1 MMSVPLAELLTG
13 AGALTQQ
20 QLQDALSYQR
30 AKGGG
35 LGSAVVALGFATDD
49 AIVAILSRQFRVPAV
64 DLTRIEFDADVVG
77 LIPAVT
83 ARKYQVVPLSRS
95 GATLAVA
102 VADPGN
108 VVALDDIKF
117 LTGCNVEPQV
127 ATEAAVDAAV
137 RKLYGAAAP
146 AAAHASEH
154 RSAAADGPGG
164 ALQFAEGDVE
174 ILDATNAD
182 TDGVTP
188 GRQGG
193 AAPVV
198 RLVNA
203 MLAAAIQ
210 RGASDVHI
218 EPYDEEFRIRFRIDG
233 MLYPV
238 AAPSVTLRDAV
249 ISRLKI
255 MADLDIAEKRLPQ
268 DGRLKVRFRDRDV
281 RREIDLRV
289 SSLPT
294 LFGEK
299 IVLRL
304 LDRQRLT
311 LDMTRLG
318 FDEQSL
324 DRFEAAIR
332 SPRGMVLVT
341 GPTGSGKTNTLYSS
355 ISRINAPHT
364 NILTA
369 EDPVE
374 FNMRGV
380 NQVQIREGIGLT
392 FAAALRSFLRQDP
405 NVILVGE
412 IRDGETAEVAV
423 KAALTGHLVLS
434 TLHTNDAPSSVARL
448 LNMGVEPFLVTSSLN
463 VVCAQRLVRC
473 ICRHCVAPA
482 PLSPAALLDIG
493 FTEREAGAVVP
504 KAGRGCGRCNGTG
517 YKGRVGLFEVMVI
530 TPRLQQMILAGA
542 STYDLSRQALE
553 EGMVTL
559 RRSGLRKIADG
570 VTSVEEIVRETI
582 R

>member
-1 MMSVPLAELLTG
+1 MSVPLADLLTG
-13 AGALTQQ
+13 TGTLTQQ
-20 QLQDALSYQR
+20 QLQEVLGYQR
-30 AKGGG
+30 VNGGG
-35 LGSAVVALGFATDD
+35 LGSAAVALGFVTDD
-49 AIVAILSRQFRVPAV
+49 EITAILSRQFRVPAV
-64 DLTRIEFDADVVG
+64 DLTRIEFDAEVVA
-77 LIPAVT
+77 LIPAAT
-83 ARKYQVVPLSRS
+83 ARKHQVVPLSRS

-102 VADPGN
+102 VSDPGN

-117 LTGCNVEPQV
+117 LTGCNVKPQV
-127 ATEAAVDAAV
+127 AAESAVAAAVG
-137 RKLYGAAAP
+137 KLYGAAPGDQAD
-146 AAAHASEH
+146 
-154 RSAAADGPGG
+154 RSAAADPGG
-164 ALQFAEGDVE
+164 MLQPAAADVE
-174 ILDATNAD
+174 ILDAAD
-182 TDGVTP
+182 AGAE
-188 GRQGG
+188 GGAGERQGG
-193 AAPVV
+193 GAPVV

-203 MLAAAIQ
+203 LLAAAIQ
-210 RGASDVHI
+210 RGASDVHV
-218 EPYDEEFRIRFRIDG
+218 EPYDQEFRIRFRIDG
-233 MLYPV
+233 MLHPV
-238 AAPSVTLRDAV
+238 AAPPVSLRDAV

-268 DGRLKVRFRDRDV
+268 DGRLKARFREREV

-299 IVLRL
+299 VVLRL
-304 LDRQRLT
+304 LDRERLT
-311 LDMTRLG
+311 LDMTKLG
-318 FDEQSL
+318 FDERSL
-324 DRFEAAIR
+324 GRFEAAIR

-355 ISRINAPHT
+355 IARINAPHT

-392 FAAALRSFLRQDP
+392 FAAALRAFLRQDP

-473 ICRHCVAPA
+473 ICRHCAAPA
-482 PLSPAALLDIG
+482 PLPPAALRDIG
-493 FTEREAGAVVP
+493 FTEREAGDVAP
-504 KAGRGCGRCNGTG
+504 RAGRGCARCNGTG

-530 TPRLQQMILAGA
+530 SPALQQMILAGA
-542 STYDLSRQALE
+542 STYDLSRRALE

-570 VTSVEEIVRETI
+570 VTTVAEIVRETTG
-582 R
+582 

>member
-1 MMSVPLAELLTG
+1 MPVPLAELLTG

-20 QLQDALSYQR
+20 QLQDAVSYQR
-30 AKGGG
+30 TNGGG
-35 LGSAVVALGFATDD
+35 LGGAVTALGFVTEDE
-49 AIVAILSRQFRVPAV
+49 IVAIVSRRFRVPAV
-64 DLTRIEFDADVVG
+64 DLTRIEFDADVAA
-77 LIPAVT
+77 LIPAAT
-83 ARKYQVVPLSRS
+83 ARKHQVVPLSRS
-95 GATLAVA
+95 GATLTVA
-102 VADPGN
+102 VTDPGN

-117 LTGCNVEPQV
+117 LTGCNVEPRV
-127 ATEAAVDAAV
+127 AAETAVAAAV

-146 AAAHASEH
+146 RAQADPTD
-154 RSAAADGPGG
+154 AAADLGG
-164 ALQFAEGDVE
+164 MLQPAAGDVE
-174 ILDATNAD
+174 ILDAPNAD
-182 TDGVTP
+182 VEGVTT

-193 AAPVV
+193 EAPVV

-203 MLAAAIQ
+203 LLAAAIQ
-210 RGASDVHI
+210 RGASDVHL
-218 EPYDEEFRIRFRIDG
+218 EPYDQEFRIRFRIDG

-238 AAPSVTLRDAV
+238 AAPAVTLRDAV
-249 ISRLKI
+249 ISRIKI
-255 MADLDIAEKRLPQ
+255 MANLDIAEKRLPQ
-268 DGRLKVRFRDRDV
+268 DGRLKARFRDRDL

-304 LDRQRLT
+304 LDRERLT
-311 LDMTRLG
+311 LDMTKLG
-318 FDEQSL
+318 FDERSL
-324 DRFEAAIR
+324 DRFESAIR

-355 ISRINAPHT
+355 IARINVPHT

-412 IRDGETAEVAV
+412 IRDGDTAEVAV

-473 ICRHCVAPA
+473 ICRQCAAPA
-482 PLSPAALLDIG
+482 PLTPAALRDIG
-493 FTEREAGAVVP
+493 FSDREAGAVAP
-504 KAGRGCGRCNGTG
+504 RAGQGCAACNGTG
-517 YKGRVGLFEVMVI
+517 YKGRVGLFEVMVVS
-530 TPRLQQMILAGA
+530 PALQQMILAGA
-542 STYDLSRQALE
+542 STYDLSRQALA

-570 VTSVEEIVRETI
+570 VTTVDEIVRETTG
-582 R
+582 

>member
-1 MMSVPLAELLTG
+1 MSVPLAELLTG

-20 QLQDALSYQR
+20 QLRDALSYQR
-30 AKGGG
+30 ERRRAGKR
-35 LGSAVVALGFATDD
+35 SCCTRIRHRRCNCCDPQPPVPR
-49 AIVAILSRQFRVPAV
+49 SRV

-127 ATEAAVDAAV
+127 ATEAAVAAAV

-154 RSAAADGPGG
+154 RSAAAADGLGG
-164 ALQFAEGDVE
+164 ALQFADGDVE
-174 ILDATNAD
+174 ILDASNAD
-182 TDGVTP
+182 TEGVTL

-198 RLVNA
+198 QLVNA
-203 MLAAAIQ
+203 LLAAAIQ

-238 AAPSVTLRDAV
+238 AAPPVTLRDAV

-268 DGRLKVRFRDRDV
+268 DGRLKARFRDREA

-311 LDMTRLG
+311 LDMTKLG

-463 VVCAQRLVRC
+463 AVCAQRLVRC
-473 ICRHCVAPA
+473 ICCTAPGF
-482 PLSPAALLDIG
+482 LDTRLRYAAW
-493 FTEREAGAVVP
+493 RSSYCW
-504 KAGRGCGRCNGTG
+504 R
-517 YKGRVGLFEVMVI
+517 
-530 TPRLQQMILAGA
+530 A
-542 STYDLSRQALE
+542 SSGVRYASFSRRQHWL
-553 EGMVTL
+553 
-559 RRSGLRKIADG
+559 
-570 VTSVEEIVRETI
+570 
-582 R
+582 

>member
-1 MMSVPLAELLTG
+1 MPVPLAELLTG

-20 QLQDALSYQR
+20 QLKDARSYQR
-30 AKGGG
+30 VNGGG
-35 LGSAVVALGFATDD
+35 LGNAATALGFVTDD
-49 AIVAILSRQFRVPAV
+49 EIIAILCRQFRVPAV
-64 DLTRIEFDADVVG
+64 DLGHIEFDADVVD
-77 LIPAVT
+77 LIPAAT
-83 ARKYQVVPLSRS
+83 ARKHQVVPLSRS
-95 GATLAVA
+95 GATLTVA
-102 VADPGN
+102 VTDPGN
-108 VVALDDIKF
+108 VVALDDVKF

-127 ATEAAVDAAV
+127 AAESAVAAAV
-137 RKLYGAAAP
+137 RKLYGASATAQ
-146 AAAHASEH
+146 AG
-154 RSAAADGPGG
+154 RSAAAADPGG
-164 ALQFAEGDVE
+164 MLQSADGDVE
-174 ILDATNAD
+174 ILDASDAD
-182 TDGVTP
+182 VEGVAADRP
-188 GRQGG
+188 GGG
-193 AAPVV
+193 APVV

-203 MLAAAIQ
+203 LLAAAIQ
-210 RGASDVHI
+210 RGASDVHV
-218 EPYDEEFRIRFRIDG
+218 EPYDQEFRVRFRIDG
-233 MLYPV
+233 MLHPM

-255 MADLDIAEKRLPQ
+255 MANLDIAEKRLPQ

-299 IVLRL
+299 VVLRL
-304 LDRQRLT
+304 LDRERLT
-311 LDMTRLG
+311 LDMTKLG
-318 FDEQSL
+318 FDERSL
-324 DRFEAAIR
+324 ERFEAAIR

-355 ISRINAPHT
+355 IARINASHT

-412 IRDGETAEVAV
+412 IRDGETAEVAI

-473 ICRHCVAPA
+473 ICRHCVADA
-482 PLSPAALLDIG
+482 PLPPAALRDIG
-493 FTEREAGAVVP
+493 FSDGEAGAVVP
-504 KAGRGCGRCNGTG
+504 RAGQGCAACNGTG
-517 YKGRVGLFEVMVI
+517 YKGRVGLFEVMVMS
-530 TPRLQQMILAGA
+530 PALQQMILAGA
-542 STYDLSRQALE
+542 STYDLSRRALE

-570 VTSVEEIVRETI
+570 VTTVEEIVRETTG
-582 R
+582 

>member
-1 MMSVPLAELLTG
+1 MSVPLEELLTG
-13 AGALTQQ
+13 AGALSQE

-30 AKGGG
+30 MNGCG
-35 LGSAVVALGFATDD
+35 LESAVIALGFVTDNELI
-49 AIVAILSRQFRVPAV
+49 AIRSRQFRVPAV

-77 LIPAVT
+77 LIPAAA

-95 GATLAVA
+95 GATLTVA
-102 VADPGN
+102 VTDPGN

-127 ATEAAVDAAV
+127 ATETAVAAAL
-137 RKLYGAAAP
+137 RKLYGAATPDAP
-146 AAAHASEH
+146 ADRPASGDGLVGMLQT
-154 RSAAADGPGG
+154 AD
-164 ALQFAEGDVE
+164 GDVE
-174 ILDATNAD
+174 ILDVPNAAAE
-182 TDGVTP
+182 GVTA
-188 GRQGG
+188 GRQRG

-198 RLVNA
+198 QLVNA
-203 MLAAAIQ
+203 LLAAAIQ
-210 RGASDVHI
+210 RGASDVHV
-218 EPYDEEFRIRFRIDG
+218 EPYDQEFRIRFRIDG
-233 MLYPV
+233 MLCPV
-238 AAPSVTLRDAV
+238 AAPPVTLRDAV

-255 MADLDIAEKRLPQ
+255 MANMDIAEKRLPQ
-268 DGRLKVRFRDRDV
+268 DGRLKAHFRDHGA

-304 LDRQRLT
+304 LDRERLT
-311 LDMTRLG
+311 LDMTKLG
-318 FDEQSL
+318 FDERSL

-355 ISRINAPHT
+355 ITRINAPHT

-392 FAAALRSFLRQDP
+392 FAAVLRSFLRQDP

-463 VVCAQRLVRC
+463 AVCAQRLVRC
-473 ICRHCVAPA
+473 ICRHCAAPA
-482 PLSPAALLDIG
+482 PLPSAALSDIG
-493 FTEREAGAVVP
+493 FSDGEAGVVVP
-504 KAGRGCGRCNGTG
+504 RAGMGCEECNGTG
-517 YKGRVGLFEVMVI
+517 YRGRIGLFEVMVVS
-530 TPRLQQMILAGA
+530 PALQRMILAGA

-553 EGMVTL
+553 DGMVTL

-570 VTSVEEIVRETI
+570 ITTVEEIVRETTG
-582 R
+582 

>member
-1 MMSVPLAELLTG
+1 MSVPLAELLAAEG
-13 AGALTQQ
+13 AITQQ
-20 QLQDALSYQR
+20 QLQEARSYQR
-30 AKGGG
+30 VNGGG
-35 LGSAVVALGFATDD
+35 LGSAVAALGFVTDD
-49 AIVAILSRQFRVPAV
+49 EIVAIVSRRFRVPAV
-64 DLTRIEFDADVVG
+64 DLTRREFDDDVVG
-77 LIPAVT
+77 LIPAAV

-95 GATLAVA
+95 GTTLIVAAT
-102 VADPGN
+102 DPGN

-117 LTGCNVEPQV
+117 LTGCNVEPRV
-127 ATEAAVDAAV
+127 AAETAVAAAV
-137 RKLYGAAAP
+137 RKLYGAATPDASG
-146 AAAHASEH
+146 AAAG
-154 RSAAADGPGG
+154 RSAVGDSLDGILRPTN
-164 ALQFAEGDVE
+164 GDVE
-174 ILDATNAD
+174 ILDAANAD
-182 TDGVTP
+182 PEGATA
-188 GRQGG
+188 GRQGSE
-193 AAPVV
+193 APVV

-203 MLAAAIQ
+203 LLAAAIE
-210 RGASDVHI
+210 RGASDVHV
-218 EPYDEEFRIRFRIDG
+218 EPYDQECRIRFRIDG

-238 AAPSVTLRDAV
+238 AAPPVAQRDAV

-255 MADLDIAEKRLPQ
+255 MANLDIAEKRLPQ
-268 DGRLKVRFRDRDV
+268 DGRLKTRFRDRAA
-281 RREIDLRV
+281 RREIDMRV

-311 LDMTRLG
+311 LDMTKLG
-318 FDEQSL
+318 FDDQSL
-324 DRFEAAIR
+324 DRFESAIR

-355 ISRINAPHT
+355 IARINAPHT

-448 LNMGVEPFLVTSSLN
+448 LNMGVEPFLVASSLN

-473 ICRHCVAPA
+473 ICGHCAAPA
-482 PLSPAALLDIG
+482 PLSPAALRDIG
-493 FTEREAGAVVP
+493 FADREADAVVP
-504 KAGRGCGRCNGTG
+504 RAGQGCEACNGTG
-517 YKGRVGLFEVMVI
+517 YRGRVGLFEVMVI
-530 TPRLQQMILAGA
+530 TPALQQMILAGA
-542 STYDLSRQALE
+542 STYDLSRQALAD
-553 EGMVTL
+553 GMVAL
-559 RRSGLRKIADG
+559 RRSGLRKIAG
-570 VTSVEEIVRETI
+570 GITTVEEIVRETTA
-582 R
+582 

>member
-1 MMSVPLAELLTG
+1 MPLAELLTG

-20 QLQDALSYQR
+20 QLQDARSYQR
-30 AKGGG
+30 VNGGG
-35 LGSAVVALGFATDD
+35 LGSAATALGFVTDD
-49 AIVAILSRQFRVPAV
+49 EIIAILCRQFRVAAV
-64 DLTRIEFDADVVG
+64 DLGRIEFDADVVD
-77 LIPAVT
+77 LIPAAT
-83 ARKYQVVPLSRS
+83 ARKHQVVPLSRS
-95 GATLAVA
+95 GATLTVA
-102 VADPGN
+102 VTDPGN

-127 ATEAAVDAAV
+127 AAESAVAAAV
-137 RKLYGAAAP
+137 RKLYGAAAGAQADRP
-146 AAAHASEH
+146 AAE
-154 RSAAADGPGG
+154 PGG
-164 ALQFAEGDVE
+164 MLQSADGDVE
-174 ILDATNAD
+174 ILDASDAD
-182 TDGVTP
+182 VEGVAADRP
-188 GRQGG
+188 GEG
-193 AAPVV
+193 APVV

-203 MLAAAIQ
+203 LLAAAIE
-210 RGASDVHI
+210 RGASDVHV
-218 EPYDEEFRIRFRIDG
+218 EPYDQEFRVRFRIDG
-233 MLYPV
+233 MLHPV
-238 AAPSVTLRDAV
+238 AAPSVALRDAV

-255 MADLDIAEKRLPQ
+255 MANLDIAEKRLPQ
-268 DGRLKVRFRDRDV
+268 DGRLKARYRDRDV

-299 IVLRL
+299 VVLRL
-304 LDRQRLT
+304 LDRERLT
-311 LDMTRLG
+311 LDMTKLG
-318 FDEQSL
+318 FDERSL
-324 DRFEAAIR
+324 ERFEAAIR

-355 ISRINAPHT
+355 IARINASHT

-473 ICRHCVAPA
+473 ICRHCVADA
-482 PLSPAALLDIG
+482 PQPPAALRDIG
-493 FTEREAGAVVP
+493 FSDSEAVAVVP
-504 KAGRGCGRCNGTG
+504 RTGQGCTACNGTG
-517 YKGRVGLFEVMVI
+517 YKGRVGLFEVMVMS
-530 TPRLQQMILAGA
+530 PALQQMILAGA

-570 VTSVEEIVRETI
+570 VTTVEEIVRETTG
-582 R
+582 